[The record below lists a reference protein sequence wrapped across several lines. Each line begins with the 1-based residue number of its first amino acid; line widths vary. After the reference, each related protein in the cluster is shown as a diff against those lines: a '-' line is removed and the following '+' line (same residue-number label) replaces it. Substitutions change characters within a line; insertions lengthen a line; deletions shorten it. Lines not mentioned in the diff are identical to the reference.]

1 MMVQLRI
8 NVLRRL
14 IDEAKKKKK
23 KRDPALGAGY
33 VQATADNLELNT
45 DNDGVI
51 DPIDKENVK
60 RYFKAMGLIP

>member
-1 MMVQLRI
+1 MVQLRI